1 MENFISP
8 RRVITSEKVT
18 CHENLL
24 KKKHNQMPLI
34 REGLDCGLPKDCTR
48 IDKDGYVLLDFGKEL
63 LGGIRVFVQSIS
75 DVNTK
80 LKITFG
86 ESVMETLTELG
97 EKNSG
102 NFHAIHVFE
111 IPAVRLSMQRVG
123 DIGFRF
129 VKIEAK
135 DGDVSLYNVTAIP
148 DIRDLEY
155 KGSFQCN
162 DELLNEIWKTG
173 AYTVQLNVHDYIWDG
188 AKRDRI
194 VWVGD
199 MHPEVATVNAVFGKD
214 ESVPR
219 SLDFVKEWTPA
230 NAWMNGIVTYSMWWI
245 IIHHDWYMHWGDYEY
260 LKEQKEYLK
269 ELTENTIKLV
279 ENGLVV
285 NEEGMEGFVDWSS
298 RFTPSEKEGRKTI
311 ICLALSYAAKLLD
324 VLGETECSGKCKAC
338 VDALREEEISEEF
351 NKRISALTVLSGRDK
366 KIAQKVI
373 SGNSAEEMS
382 CFFGYYVLKAK
393 AELGEYSD
401 ALDII
406 REYWGGMLSMGATTF
421 WEDFDILWM
430 ENSARID
437 EVTPYGKKDIHGD
450 FGRHCYRQFR
460 HSLCH
465 GWASGPT
472 PFLSEQ
478 IAGIEI
484 LEPGC
489 KKLKIQPNMG
499 DLEWIKVSYPT
510 PFGNVVVEAEKVEGK
525 TNTKIS
531 APEEIEI
538 VSVL

>member
-1 MENFISP
+1 MERFINPS
-8 RRVITSEKVT
+8 RVIKAEKAT
-18 CHENLL
+18 CEENLL
-24 KKKHNQMPLI
+24 LKKHNQMPLI

-48 IDKDGYVLLDFGKEL
+48 VDNGGYVLLDFGKEL
-63 LGGIRVFVQSIS
+63 HGGIRVFVQSVS
-75 DVNTK
+75 DIKTK

-129 VKIEAK
+129 VKIQAL
-135 DGDVSLYNVTAIP
+135 DGDVSLYSAIAIP
-148 DIRDLEY
+148 DVRDLEY
-155 KGSFQCN
+155 KGSFRCN
-162 DELLNEIWKTG
+162 DELLNKIWETG
-173 AYTVQLNVHDYIWDG
+173 AYTVSLNVHDYIWDG

-199 MHPEVATVNAVFGKD
+199 MHPEVATVKAVFGKD
-214 ESVPR
+214 YSVTK
-219 SLDFVKEWTPA
+219 SLDFIKEYTPA
-230 NAWMNGIVTYSMWWI
+230 DKWMNGIVTYSMWWI
-245 IIHHDWYMHWGDYEY
+245 IIQHDWYMHWGDYDY
-260 LKEQKEYLK
+260 LSEQKEYLK
-269 ELTENTIKLV
+269 ELAKNTINLV
-279 ENGLVV
+279 ENGLKV

-298 RFTPSEKEGRKTI
+298 RYTKSEVEGRKTI
-311 ICLALSYAAKLLD
+311 ICIALNYAAKLLD
-324 VLGETECSGKCKAC
+324 ILGEKECAKKCIEC
-338 VDALREEEISEEF
+338 VESLRAEKIDEES
-351 NKRISALTVLSGRDK
+351 NKRISALTVLSGRDSE
-366 KIAQKVI
+366 IAKKVI

-382 CFFGYYVLKAK
+382 CFMGYYVLKAK
-393 AELGEYSD
+393 AEIGDYKD

-406 REYWGGMLSMGATTF
+406 REYWGGMLAMGATSF
-421 WEDFDILWM
+421 WEDFDIRWM
-430 ENSARID
+430 ENAARID
-437 EVTPYGKKDIHGD
+437 EITPEDKKDIHGD
-450 FGRHCYRQFR
+450 FGRHCYKQFR

-489 KKLKIQPNMG
+489 KKLRIRPNLG
-499 DLEWIKVSYPT
+499 DLEWIKVEYPT
-510 PFGNVVVEAEKVEGK
+510 PFGNVLVEAEQIDGEVK
-525 TNTKIS
+525 TNIS

-538 VSVL
+538 I

>member
-1 MENFISP
+1 MEKYINPTRI
-8 RRVITSEKVT
+8 IKAEKAT
-18 CHENLL
+18 CEDNLL
-24 KKKHNQMPLI
+24 LKKHNQMPLI

-48 IDKDGYVLLDFGKEL
+48 IDNGGYIVLDFGKEL
-63 LGGIRVFVQSIS
+63 HGGIRVFVQSAS

-129 VKIEAK
+129 VKIQVL
-135 DGDVSLYNVTAIP
+135 DGDVSLYNVTAVL

-155 KGSFQCN
+155 KGNFECN
-162 DELLNEIWKTG
+162 DEKLNEIWRTG

-199 MHPEVATVNAVFGKD
+199 MHPEVTTVGTVFGED
-214 ESVPR
+214 ESVVK
-219 SLDFVKEWTPA
+219 SLDFIKESTPH
-230 NAWMNGIVTYSMWWI
+230 NEWMNRIVTYSMWWI
-245 IIHHDWYMHWGDYEY
+245 IIQHDWYMHWGNLDY
-260 LKEQKEYLK
+260 LSEQKEYLK
-269 ELTENTIKLV
+269 ELVEKTVKLV
-279 ENGLVV
+279 EDGLKV
-285 NEEGMEGFVDWSS
+285 EEDGMEGFVDWSS
-298 RFTPSEKEGRKTI
+298 RYDIKSEREGRKAI
-311 ICLALSYAAKLLD
+311 ICIALSYASKLLD
-324 VLGETECSGKCKAC
+324 VLGEQECSKKCMEC
-338 VDALREEEISEEF
+338 VNVLRSEKIEEAS
-351 NKRISALTVLSGRDK
+351 NKRISALTVLSGRDSG
-366 KIAQKVI
+366 IAKNI
-373 SGNSAEEMS
+373 LSGNSAEEMS
-382 CFFGYYVLKAK
+382 CFLGYYVLKAK
-393 AELGEYSD
+393 AELGDYKD

-406 REYWGGMLSMGATTF
+406 REYWGGMLTMGATTF
-421 WEDFDILWM
+421 WEDFDILWI

-437 EVTPYGKKDIHGD
+437 EITPEGKNDIHGD

-472 PFLSEQ
+472 PFLMEQ

-489 KKLKIQPNMG
+489 KKIKITPNLC
-499 DLEWIKVSYPT
+499 DLEWIKVKYPT
-510 PFGNVVVEAEKVEGK
+510 PFGILLVECKKDGDKTIMNIDAPKEVEI
-525 TNTKIS
+525 IS
-531 APEEIEI
+531 
-538 VSVL
+538 